1 MRQALKNVPIHSTL
15 GIVPKVRPKGLELA
29 LDYAA
34 LPTFPNAANNNSRL
48 FG

>member
-15 GIVPKVRPKGLELA
+15 GIVPKVRAKGLELA

-34 LPTFPNAANNNSRL
+34 LPTFPNAANNYGRR